1 MVPTM
6 RTIKSEADIRE
17 GLDALERADPVIAA
31 VRAETGEVQLNWSEP
46 GFEGLVQ
53 IIMAQQLSKFAAEAI
68 WRRLRARVRPMTPE
82 RLCRAREATLRG
94 CGLSAAKVATVRAL
108 ARALRQGHV
117 DLDGFDG
124 RPAEDIIEELC
135 QVKGI
140 GPWTAEL
147 YLLFG
152 IGHADIWPAGDLA
165 LRVAVGDALKLEAR
179 PDARTVAEIA
189 TRWRPWRGVAARLFW
204 SYYRVRRGNRGGAPV

>member
-1 MVPTM
+1 M
-6 RTIKSEADIRE
+6 RTIKSQADIRE
-17 GLDALERADPVIAA
+17 GLDALARADPVIAA
-31 VRAETGEVQLNWSEP
+31 VRAETGEVSLNWSQP
-46 GFEGLVQ
+46 GFAGLVQ

-68 WRRLRARVRPMTPE
+68 WRRLCARVRPMTPE
-82 RLCRAREATLRG
+82 QLSRTREATLRG

-108 ARALRQGHV
+108 AQALRAGQV
-117 DLDGFDG
+117 DLDGIDG
-124 RPAEDIIEELC
+124 RPAEDVIDELC
-135 QVKGI
+135 QIKGI

-165 LRVAVGDALKLEAR
+165 LQVAVGEALELAERPNAR
-179 PDARTVAEIA
+179 AVAEIA
-189 TRWRPWRGVAARLFW
+189 ARWRPWRGVAARLFW

>member
-1 MVPTM
+1 MTT
-6 RTIKSEADIRE
+6 RTIKSQADIRE
-17 GLDALERADPVIAA
+17 GLDALSLADPVIAR
-31 VRAETGEVQLNWSEP
+31 VWAETGEVPLRWSDP
-46 GFEGLVQ
+46 GFAGLVQ

-68 WRRLRARVRPMTPE
+68 WRRLCVRVRPMTPE
-82 RLCRAREATLRG
+82 RLSRAREATLRG

-108 ARALRQGHV
+108 ARALRQGDV

-124 RPAEDIIEELC
+124 RPADDVIDELC

-147 YLLFG
+147 YLLFS
-152 IGHADIWPAGDLA
+152 IGDADIWPAGDLA
-165 LRVAVGDALKLEAR
+165 LQVAVGEALKLEAR
-179 PDARTVAEIA
+179 PDARAVAEIA

-204 SYYRVRRGNRGGAPV
+204 SYYRVRRANRGGAPV

>member
-1 MVPTM
+1 M
-6 RTIKSEADIRE
+6 RTIKSQADIRE
-17 GLDALERADPVIAA
+17 GLDALARADPVIAA
-31 VRAETGEVQLNWSEP
+31 VRAETGEVPLNWSQP
-46 GFEGLVQ
+46 GFAGLVQ

-68 WRRLRARVRPMTPE
+68 WRRLCARVRPMTPE
-82 RLCRAREATLRG
+82 RLSRTREATLRG

-108 ARALRQGHV
+108 AQALRAGQV
-117 DLDGFDG
+117 DLDGIDG
-124 RPAEDIIEELC
+124 RPAEDVIDELC
-135 QVKGI
+135 QIKGI

-165 LRVAVGDALKLEAR
+165 LQVAVGEALELAERPNAR
-179 PDARTVAEIA
+179 AVAEIA
-189 TRWRPWRGVAARLFW
+189 ARWRPWRGVAARLFW